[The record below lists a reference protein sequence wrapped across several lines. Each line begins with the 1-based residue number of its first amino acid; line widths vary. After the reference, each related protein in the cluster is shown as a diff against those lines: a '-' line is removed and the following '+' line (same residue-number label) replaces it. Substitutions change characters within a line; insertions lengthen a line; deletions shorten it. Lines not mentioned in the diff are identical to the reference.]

1 MGTAASAE
9 EKMVHEYLIII
20 FDKTVWERL
29 GCEFWK
35 SVAQGDK
42 EAFSLSPVW
51 LTAQRRLEEFED
63 EREQLQKMADF
74 AVTLE
79 QELEQV
85 KLILHQ
91 RDLQFESLQQEHL
104 VLMKQLTLTQESLY
118 TKEQSLNDLQIQYD
132 ELVARSEEFQD
143 DVISKDD
150 TIQYLQNEKI
160 VLEVALQAAKASKE
174 ELDEGAN
181 FLGESTEAAS
191 EILAQL
197 SQVENLQQETAS
209 LKKQTQKVKEQFLQ
223 QKVMVEAYRRDASS
237 QDQLISELKSTKKWL
252 DLEVK
257 ELKRE
262 LLKLQGEKQSIDAEC
277 SRLQKEVSQVHQQMV
292 ELESHLQSVQKERD
306 DMEIQLQSL
315 QIDKE
320 QITSLAEV
328 NEVLKLQVENMQ
340 EEAKKVITEQ
350 KQKMKRLGLDLIS
363 AQKEMKAKH
372 KAYEN
377 AVGILN
383 RRLQEALIAKESSEL
398 ELSNLKAQIA
408 DGRNNQAS
416 HERIQALEIEL
427 QAVSHNKMML
437 EKELQEVIS
446 LTSQEPEEY
455 REKVIELEDELQ
467 ESRGFRRKI
476 KRLEEINKKLALE
489 LEHERGKLTGLGQSN
504 TALREHSNIPETVLA
519 EREADLVQL
528 NFRVQAVLKRKEE
541 EDQQMRQLIQAL
553 QTALEREKSKV
564 NNLGEQVAAA
574 RVGAAHDR
582 RHYRAAVLELSEIKK
597 ELQVKELLVQALQA
611 EADKLQAIIERAH
624 ASLKALLLR
633 QKGGICSERADALD
647 KMPAARLLKALYV
660 LNWLH
665 LGKNSQVPPTIKH
678 VSGMTGEEQGAAP
691 RPSVKWF
698 DYQQQIWK
706 GPADLLTWG
715 RGYACVAT
723 DAGPRWILAKWVWPW
738 LRLPEQW

>member
-1 MGTAASAE
+1 MGTAASTE
-9 EKMVHEYLIII
+9 EKTVTRITERRGEKFPSDALSRLLRWGRRRGLSV
-20 FDKTVWERL
+20 KTVWERL
-29 GCEFWK
+29 GCELWK
-35 SVAQGDK
+35 SVAQGDE

-104 VLMKQLTLTQESLY
+104 VLMKQLTLTQESLH
-118 TKEQSLNDLQIQYD
+118 TKEQSLNDLQTQYD
-132 ELVARSEEFQD
+132 ELVARLEEFQG

-197 SQVENLQQETAS
+197 SQVENLQQESAS

-237 QDQLISELKSTKKWL
+237 QDQLISELKSTKKRL
-252 DLEVK
+252 DLEAK

-262 LLKLQGEKQSIDAEC
+262 LLKLQGEKQSIDVER
-277 SRLQKEVSQVHQQMV
+277 SRFQKEVSQVHQQMV

-320 QITSLAEV
+320 QMTSLAEM
-328 NEVLKLQVENMQ
+328 NEVLKLQVEQMQ
-340 EEAKKVITEQ
+340 EEAKKAITEQ
-350 KQKMKRLGLDLIS
+350 KQKMKRLGLDLTS

-372 KAYEN
+372 T
-377 AVGILN
+377 
-383 RRLQEALIAKESSEL
+383 EL
-398 ELSNLKAQIA
+398 ELSKLKAQIA
-408 DGRNNQAS
+408 DGGNNQAS

-427 QAVSHNKMML
+427 QAVSHSKMML

-446 LTSQEPEEY
+446 LTSQELEEY

-476 KRLEEINKKLALE
+476 KRLEEINKKLALG

-504 TALREHSNIPETVLA
+504 TALREHSNIPETVLAAETVLA

-553 QTALEREKSKV
+553 QIALEREKSKV

-582 RHYRAAVLELSEIKK
+582 HHYKAAVLELSEIKK
-597 ELQVKELLVQALQA
+597 ELQAKELLVQALQA

-647 KMPAARLLKALYV
+647 KTPAARLLKALYV
-660 LNWLH
+660 LNW
-665 LGKNSQVPPTIKH
+665 SQVD
-678 VSGMTGEEQGAAP
+678 TGEVGLALAASSGEPYETRPGAAEP
-691 RPSVKWF
+691 EPPEENCLLALSGLFLF
-698 DYQQQIWK
+698 D
-706 GPADLLTWG
+706 P
-715 RGYACVAT
+715 
-723 DAGPRWILAKWVWPW
+723 P
-738 LRLPEQW
+738 

>member
-1 MGTAASAE
+1 MQQMV
-9 EKMVHEYLIII
+9 EK
-20 FDKTVWERL
+20 L
-29 GCEFWK
+29 G
-35 SVAQGDK
+35 AI
-42 EAFSLSPVW
+42 
-51 LTAQRRLEEFED
+51 RRLEEFED
-63 EREQLQKMADF
+63 ERKQLQKMADF

-104 VLMKQLTLTQESLY
+104 VLMKQLTLTQESLH
-118 TKEQSLNDLQIQYD
+118 TKEQSLNDLQTQYD
-132 ELVARSEEFQD
+132 ELVARLEEFQG
-143 DVISKDD
+143 V
-150 TIQYLQNEKI
+150 QNEKI

-181 FLGESTEAAS
+181 FLGESTEAVS

-197 SQVENLQQETAS
+197 SQVENLQQESAS
-209 LKKQTQKVKEQFLQ
+209 LKKQTQEVKEQFLQ
-223 QKVMVEAYRRDASS
+223 QKVEAYRRDASS
-237 QDQLISELKSTKKWL
+237 QDQLISELKSTKKRL

-262 LLKLQGEKQSIDAEC
+262 LLELQGEKQSIDVER
-277 SRLQKEVSQVHQQMV
+277 SRLQKEVSQIHQQMV

-320 QITSLAEV
+320 QMTSLAEV
-328 NEVLKLQVENMQ
+328 NEALKLQVEQMQ
-340 EEAKKVITEQ
+340 EEAKKAITEQ
-350 KQKMKRLGLDLIS
+350 KQKMKRLGLDLTS
-363 AQKEMKAKH
+363 AQKEMKAKY

-377 AVGILN
+377 AVGILSC
-383 RRLQEALIAKESSEL
+383 RLQEALIAKESFEL
-398 ELSNLKAQIA
+398 ELSKLKAQIA
-408 DGRNNQAS
+408 DGGNNQAS

-427 QAVSHNKMML
+427 QAVSHGKMML
-437 EKELQEVIS
+437 EKVLQEVIS
-446 LTSQEPEEY
+446 LTSQELEEY
-455 REKVIELEDELQ
+455 REKVTELEDELQ

-597 ELQVKELLVQALQA
+597 ELQAKELLVQALQA

-647 KMPAARLLKALYV
+647 KTPAARLLKALYV

-665 LGKNSQVPPTIKH
+665 LEPFGAFRPLASPFDHSQMLNNKLRNLIIISLIASRRLFNAKLTIQMLRRNS
-678 VSGMTGEEQGAAP
+678 
-691 RPSVKWF
+691 F
-698 DYQQQIWK
+698 
-706 GPADLLTWG
+706 
-715 RGYACVAT
+715 YA
-723 DAGPRWILAKWVWPW
+723 
-738 LRLPEQW
+738 

>member
-1 MGTAASAE
+1 E
-9 EKMVHEYLIII
+9 L
-20 FDKTVWERL
+20 
-29 GCEFWK
+29 WK

-42 EAFSLSPVW
+42 EVFSLSPVW

-63 EREQLQKMADF
+63 ERRQLQKMADF

-79 QELEQV
+79 RELEQV

-104 VLMKQLTLTQESLY
+104 VLLKQLTLTQESLH
-118 TKEQSLNDLQIQYD
+118 TKEQSLNDLQTQYD
-132 ELVARSEEFQD
+132 ELVARLEEFQG

-160 VLEVALQAAKASKE
+160 FLEVALQAAKASKE

-181 FLGESTEAAS
+181 FLGESTEVAS

-197 SQVENLQQETAS
+197 SQVENLQQGSAS

-223 QKVMVEAYRRDASS
+223 QKVMVEAYQRDASS
-237 QDQLISELKSTKKWL
+237 QDQLISELKSTKKRL

-257 ELKRE
+257 ELKQE
-262 LLKLQGEKQSIDAEC
+262 LLKLQSEKQSIDVEC

-328 NEVLKLQVENMQ
+328 NEVLKLQVEHMQ
-340 EEAKKVITEQ
+340 EEAKKAITEQ
-350 KQKMKRLGLDLIS
+350 KQKMKRLGLDLTS

-377 AVGILN
+377 AVGILS
-383 RRLQEALIAKESSEL
+383 RRLQEALTAKESSEL
-398 ELSNLKAQIA
+398 ELSKLKAQIA
-408 DGRNNQAS
+408 DGGNNQAS

-427 QAVSHNKMML
+427 QAVSHSKMMS

-446 LTSQEPEEY
+446 LTSQ
-455 REKVIELEDELQ
+455 ELQ

-504 TALREHSNIPETVLA
+504 TVLREYSNTPETVLA

-528 NFRVQAVLKRKEE
+528 NLRVQAVLN
-541 EDQQMRQLIQAL
+541 IQAL

-564 NNLGEQVAAA
+564 NNLKKQVAAA
-574 RVGAAHDR
+574 KVDAAHNR

-597 ELQVKELLVQALQA
+597 ELQAKELLVQTLQA

-624 ASLKALLLR
+624 ASFKALLLK
-633 QKGGICSERADALD
+633 QKGGICTGWADALD
-647 KMPAARLLKALYV
+647 KTPATQLLKALYV

-665 LGKNSQVPPTIKH
+665 LEQRALPVLGGGKKFHLWQPPSLEYAMGNLRVSNSH
-678 VSGMTGEEQGAAP
+678 S
-691 RPSVKWF
+691 
-698 DYQQQIWK
+698 
-706 GPADLLTWG
+706 
-715 RGYACVAT
+715 
-723 DAGPRWILAKWVWPW
+723 
-738 LRLPEQW
+738 